1 MYFNI
6 LIKGITTDH
15 QFYKLNLKHCPK
27 RYLIL
32 KQEKMSIQRIS
43 DLKVYSKSF
52 DLAMEIFELVKDFP
66 SEEKFSL
73 SSQIVRSSRSV
84 SANIREGYAKRF
96 YEQVFIRH
104 LVDSLGS
111 SEETRC
117 WIEFAY
123 HCKYIDDKTFEKLDQ
138 SYADLSAM
146 IFSLQKNWKKL

>member
-1 MYFNI
+1 
-6 LIKGITTDH
+6 
-15 QFYKLNLKHCPK
+15 
-27 RYLIL
+27 
-32 KQEKMSIQRIS
+32 MSIQNIK

-52 DLAMEIFELVKDFP
+52 DLAMEIFQLVKNFP

-73 SSQIVRSSRSV
+73 TSQIVRSSRSV

-104 LVDSLGS
+104 LIDSLGS

-117 WIEFAY
+117 WLEFAFE
-123 HCKYIDDKTFEKLDQ
+123 CKYINKETFIKLDQ
-138 SYADLSAM
+138 GFAEVSAM

>member
-1 MYFNI
+1 
-6 LIKGITTDH
+6 
-15 QFYKLNLKHCPK
+15 
-27 RYLIL
+27 
-32 KQEKMSIQRIS
+32 MSIQNIK

-52 DLAMEIFELVKDFP
+52 DLAMEIFQLVQKFP
-66 SEEKFSL
+66 PEEKFSL

-104 LVDSLGS
+104 LIDSLGS

-117 WIEFAY
+117 WLEFAY
-123 HCKYIDDKTFEKLDQ
+123 NCKYIDDETFAQLDQ
-138 SYADLSAM
+138 NFAELSSM

>member
-1 MYFNI
+1 MVEGRKDKLEGRR
-6 LIKGITTDH
+6 LIVEGQLHTKT
-15 QFYKLNLKHCPK
+15 NL
-27 RYLIL
+27 L
-32 KQEKMSIQRIS
+32 KIYIMSIQSVR

-52 DLAMEIFELVKDFP
+52 DLAMEIFKIVKDFP

-96 YEQVFIRH
+96 YDQVFIRH

-117 WIEFAY
+117 WLEFAY
-123 HCKYIDDKTFEKLDQ
+123 QCKYIDQNTFDELDQ
-138 SYADLSAM
+138 AYSEVSAM